1 MSKVVSLWPTARLV
15 STTGRSASISRLSR
29 TAVFNSRNC
38 STPAAWKVS
47 SQCHQRKVPA
57 VSRISVL
64 AGNGRNKVL
73 LEQNSILCQATAFR
87 NDVSATPPSSWR
99 SQQRPYATQPPQNSE
114 RALAKEK
121 SRAKAEAESR
131 REHPVPKE
139 DARTGNHENHDGSPL
154 EHQSF
159 AHSMSK
165 YLNLPHLPP
174 RPTKE
179 ELLAAAT
186 GFWQRLKVRFKW
198 ASIRDIRPWN
208 IDEWG
213 AFVSWF
219 MLGHIVWILVGTTTF
234 FSIVILSINTVF
246 AQGML
251 PKDCSAI
258 YLILTSMQKQWL
270 SGLAITSLNQP
281 VST

>member
-1 MSKVVSLWPTARLV
+1 MSKAVSSWSTARLV
-15 STTGRSASISRLSR
+15 PTTGRLTSILAKPSR
-29 TAVFNSRNC
+29 TEHSFSRHF
-38 STPAAWKVS
+38 STPTSWKTS
-47 SQCHQRKVPA
+47 SQCRQRKNPA
-57 VSRISVL
+57 EIRAPNFSSFKFSSLTRGQ
-64 AGNGRNKVL
+64 A
-73 LEQNSILCQATAFR
+73 SILCRATAFR
-87 NDVSATPPSSWR
+87 HDVSATLPSTWR
-99 SQQRPYATQPPQNSE
+99 LPKRKYATQPPQSSG
-114 RALAKEK
+114 RAAAKAK
-121 SRAKAEAESR
+121 SREKADMESR
-131 REHPVPKE
+131 RADSAASIEGEK
-139 DARTGNHENHDGSPL
+139 AGSPDVPPL
-154 EHQSF
+154 GHESF

-198 ASIRDIRPWN
+198 ASIRDMRPWN

-219 MLGHIVWILVGTTTF
+219 MLGHLVWILVGTTTF

-251 PKDCSAI
+251 PPAARRI
-258 YLILTSMQKQWL
+258 
-270 SGLAITSLNQP
+270 ITH
-281 VST
+281 